1 MEFKALP
8 GFGKAHALSTV
19 GILQFGCEPPS
30 PVGSPR
36 QESFNFDMG
45 GILNEGAQV
54 RMFARL
60 DSGFVIRNRGC
71 RQSADRNSGRKRCN
85 WVPLSGR
92 QCFCLHLHGAGVE
105 STRWVV

>member
-71 RQSADRNSGRKRCN
+71 RQSADRNSGRK
-85 WVPLSGR
+85 
-92 QCFCLHLHGAGVE
+92 CFCLHLHGAGVE
-105 STRWVV
+105 STRWVVWKADRGHRG